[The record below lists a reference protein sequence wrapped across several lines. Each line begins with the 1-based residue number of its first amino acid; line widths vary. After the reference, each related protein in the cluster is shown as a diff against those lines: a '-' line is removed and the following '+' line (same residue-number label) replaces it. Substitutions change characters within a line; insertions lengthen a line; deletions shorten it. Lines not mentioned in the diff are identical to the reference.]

1 MDHPS
6 LEWLDPVKD
15 SNARLAPWSLFR
27 QLYQNNILLS
37 TIQERGMGMRMPFHT
52 VNKFTAGE
60 RGRSVVDYS
69 LYVLLISVL
78 KWEFEICE
86 GRN

>member
-27 QLYQNNILLS
+27 QLYQYNILLS
-37 TIQERGMGMRMPFHT
+37 TIQERGMGMRMPFHA

-60 RGRSVVDYS
+60 RGRSVVDYG